1 MNFFR
6 LLWSIISGFFEAR
19 TEQASQA
26 LEDRD
31 WLYVVLNIAII
42 IVSGVIGI
50 TVPLFL
56 IYKFRHLILAI
67 ATPIIIVAVLIASF
81 YENYKKPKP
90 STQPLARMSI
100 DETRDSANRKY
111 RPMAQCA
118 FLLFTDLC
126 RYLPG
131 LVKPF
136 SLASVEAPVH
146 YDVTANMVTL
156 FHFIIGRG
164 DNDAPVSAI
173 KEILESVIAQHLQ
186 AQDLPISVPAIYTSV
201 DGSAWPGLVV
211 DGVYDLGL
219 TYRVDLAITN
229 EAMVSRLR
237 SRAVS
242 EFDTAAHNK
251 QHPHDEDF
259 DEC

>member
-1 MNFFR
+1 MSIFK
-6 LLWSIISGFFEAR
+6 LLWKIINGFFESHVAR
-19 TEQASQA
+19 ANDA

-31 WLYVVLNIAII
+31 WLTVVLHMSVAVITGAVGI
-42 IVSGVIGI
+42 IVPV
-50 TVPLFL
+50 FL
-56 IYKFRHLILAI
+56 VYKFRRLILAI
-67 ATPIIIVAVLIASF
+67 ATPIIILAVLIASF
-81 YENYKKPKP
+81 YENYKKPKLP
-90 STQPLARMSI
+90 AQPLVCMGI

-111 RPMAQCA
+111 RSMAQCA

-146 YDVTANMVTL
+146 FDVTANMVTL
-156 FHFIIGRG
+156 FHFIIGHG

-186 AQDLPISVPAIYTSV
+186 AQDLPISVPAVYTSV

-219 TYRVDLAITN
+219 TYRVDLAVTN

-237 SRAVS
+237 SRAAS
-242 EFDTAAHNK
+242 EFDAVTQNK
-251 QHPHDEDF
+251 QPPHDEDF
-259 DEC
+259 GE

>member
-1 MNFFR
+1 MSFFK
-6 LLWSIISGFFEAR
+6 LLWRIVSGFFESHVTR
-19 TEQASQA
+19 ASDA

-31 WLYVVLNIAII
+31 WLTVVLHMAAVVIAGAVGI
-42 IVSGVIGI
+42 IVPV
-50 TVPLFL
+50 FL
-56 IYKFRHLILAI
+56 VYKFRRLILAI
-67 ATPIIIVAVLIASF
+67 AAPIVILAVLIASF

-90 STQPLARMSI
+90 STQPLACLGI

-146 YDVTANMVTL
+146 FDVTANMVTL

-173 KEILESVIAQHLQ
+173 KEILESVIAQRLQ
-186 AQDLPISVPAIYTSV
+186 TQDLPISVPAVYTSV

-219 TYRVDLAITN
+219 TYRVDLAVTN
-229 EAMVSRLR
+229 EAVVSRLR
-237 SRAVS
+237 SRAVT
-242 EFDTAAHNK
+242 EYDAMAQNK
-251 QHPHDEDF
+251 QGPRDEDF
-259 DEC
+259 DE

>member
-1 MNFFR
+1 MSFFK
-6 LLWSIISGFFEAR
+6 LLWRIISGFFESHV
-19 TEQASQA
+19 TQASDA
-26 LEDRD
+26 LEERD
-31 WLYVVLNIAII
+31 WLTLVLHMAVVVITGAAGI
-42 IVSGVIGI
+42 IVPV
-50 TVPLFL
+50 FL
-56 IYKFRHLILAI
+56 VYRFRRLILAI
-67 ATPIIIVAVLIASF
+67 ATPIIILAVLIASF

-90 STQPLARMSI
+90 STQPLACLSI

-111 RPMAQCA
+111 RSMAQCA

-146 YDVTANMVTL
+146 FDVTANMVTL

-186 AQDLPISVPAIYTSV
+186 AQDLPISVPAVYTSV

-219 TYRVDLAITN
+219 TYRVDLAVTN
-229 EAMVSRLR
+229 EATVTRLK
-237 SRAVS
+237 SRAAS
-242 EFDTAAHNK
+242 EFDVSAQNR
-251 QHPHDEDF
+251 QGPRDEDF
-259 DEC
+259 DG